1 MADIV
6 TRLCRDI
13 EMPLEH
19 FVQVCP
25 RLLPRYY
32 TISSSSKVFPR
43 SVHATVSV
51 LEEEKEKEKEKE
63 KGSGDGGGIEK
74 KKANTGLKVFVRII

>member
-51 LEEEKEKEKEKE
+51 LEEEKEKEK
-63 KGSGDGGGIEK
+63 GSGDGGGIEK
-74 KKANTGLKVFVRII
+74 NKANTGLKVFVRII

>member
-51 LEEEKEKEKEKE
+51 LEKEKE
-63 KGSGDGGGIEK
+63 KGLGDGGGIEK
-74 KKANTGLKVFVRII
+74 KKKEEEEEKIPYTVELH

>member
-51 LEEEKEKEKEKE
+51 LEEEKEKEK
-63 KGSGDGGGIEK
+63 GSGDGGGIEK

>member
-19 FVQVCP
+19 FVEVCP

-51 LEEEKEKEKEKE
+51 LEEEKEKEK
-63 KGSGDGGGIEK
+63 GSGDGDGIEK